1 MNCPSPS
8 HPQPGSIV
16 FGVEP
21 TLTEPGM
28 ATSLT
33 LRPDDVLIVTDVQND
48 FCPGGALAVPDG
60 DAIVPP
66 IDRLAERFGHVV
78 LTQDWHPPGHDSF
91 ASSHPGRRPF
101 ETGRSEEHTSELQSL
116 M

>member
-48 FCPGGALAVPDG
+48 FCPGGSLAVPDG

-78 LTQDWHPPGHDSF
+78 LTQDWH
-91 ASSHPGRRPF
+91 
-101 ETGRSEEHTSELQSL
+101 RSEERRVGKEWCSTCRSRWSPYH
-116 M
+116 

>member
-48 FCPGGALAVPDG
+48 FCPGGAIAVPDG

-78 LTQDWHPPGHDSF
+78 LTQDWYTPTQDSF
-91 ASSHPGRRPF
+91 APSQPARSAS
-101 ETGRSEEHTSELQSL
+101 ETVPAPHSQQVL
-116 M
+116 